1 MFSYISLLLLP
12 LVCLRKWNLMNNF
25 NEQTNKKIQSRLN
38 DICFG
43 FSISQVKFFSQAVVF
58 IATEN

>member
-1 MFSYISLLLLP
+1 
-12 LVCLRKWNLMNNF
+12 MNNF